1 MSHPSTDPKL
11 TQPAL
16 PGAVA
21 SPLNNR
27 ELAEL
32 LIRHYDLHE
41 GHYELLVEFMIGS
54 GNMGPSPEA
63 VAPTAFVSFSKV
75 GLTKVLAPTALSV
88 DAATVNPL
96 KKSRTKKQGD
106 RSSRA

>member
-1 MSHPSTDPKL
+1 MSRTNTDPKL
-11 TQPAL
+11 MAPSL
-16 PGAVA
+16 PEAVV

-27 ELAEL
+27 ELSAL
-32 LIRHYDLHE
+32 LIREYGLHK

-75 GLTKVLAPTALSV
+75 GLIKVPVPTSLSV

-96 KKSRTKKQGD
+96 KKSRAKKQG
-106 RSSRA
+106 